1 LYFCFQANKMNK
13 YLSVKLKVISF
24 VLIILVVF
32 IHSQNI
38 GTTLLAG
45 NIVLEHGYSFYFQ
58 NIISNGISLIAVP
71 LFFCISGYL
80 FFLKF
85 EGSFKEF
92 NSKITKRVRT
102 LVVPYLI
109 WSIGVLIF
117 IFTLQLLPV
126 SKYLFESKFIKD
138 YSTIELLNKIFL
150 SPIPLQFWFVRD
162 LIVITFISP
171 FIYWLIRGLKLI
183 SILILFITWFLDF
196 DFIVLSGVSL
206 LFFFIGAYLSIN
218 KKTILQNDFSKR
230 YWIYTGIWLVLIFS
244 RITLL
249 YINFQ
254 DQIILNI
261 LNKSGIIIGII
272 AIWSLYDFLFK
283 NKDLSVSGY
292 YGVFSFSFF
301 IYAFHIPSLSFL
313 KKGIFYLLGKTEFV
327 SLFNYITAP
336 IIIIF
341 FSIILGY
348 YIKHYIPSFYRIIT
362 GGR

>member
-1 LYFCFQANKMNK
+1 MNK

-24 VLIILVVF
+24 ILMILVVL

-58 NIISNGISLIAVP
+58 NIISNGICLIAVP

-85 EGSFKEF
+85 EGSYTEF

-102 LVVPYLI
+102 LVVPYLL
-109 WSIGVLIF
+109 WSIGVLLFIF
-117 IFTLQLLPV
+117 ILQLLPV
-126 SKYLFESKFIKD
+126 SKYIFESKFIKD
-138 YSTIELLNKIFL
+138 YSTIELFNKIFI

-162 LIVITFISP
+162 LIVLTFISP
-171 FIYWLIRGLKLI
+171 FIYWLIKGLKLF
-183 SILILFITWFLDF
+183 SILILLITWFLDF
-196 DFIVLSGVSL
+196 DFIFLANTSL
-206 LFFFIGAYLSIN
+206 LFFFIGAYLSI
-218 KKTILQNDFSKR
+218 KKETILQNDFSKR
-230 YWIYTGIWLVLIFS
+230 YWFYTGLWLVLIF
-244 RITLL
+244 IKVTLL

-254 DQIILNI
+254 DQIILTV
-261 LNKSGIIIGII
+261 LNKSSILIGII

-283 NKDLSVSGY
+283 NKDLSVSKY

-313 KKGIFYLLGKTEFV
+313 KKGIFYLLGKSELV

-341 FSIILGY
+341 LSIIIGY
-348 YIKHYIPSFYRIIT
+348 YLRYYIPAFYRIIT